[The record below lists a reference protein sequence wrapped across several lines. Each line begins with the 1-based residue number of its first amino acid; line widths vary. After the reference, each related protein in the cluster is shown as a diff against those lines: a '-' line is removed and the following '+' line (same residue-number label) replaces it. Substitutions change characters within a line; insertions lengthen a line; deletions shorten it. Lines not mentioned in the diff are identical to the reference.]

1 MPLPMIYVGV
11 LLNYLYDV
19 NKYSISEYFEEGVQY
34 MVDLD
39 NIHIFH
45 FGSSLRYILIPY
57 SKILAILV
65 L

>member
-39 NIHIFH
+39 NIHIFN
-45 FGSSLRYILIPY
+45 FGSSLRYI
-57 SKILAILV
+57 
-65 L
+65 